1 LTEITNGEVATE
13 NIEPSAGFRFGSA
26 RWGMMAL
33 LMVSIAIN
41 YIDRG
46 SLSIAAP
53 VLSKELSLTP
63 EQIGLLLSAF
73 FWSYAGFQIV
83 AGWLA
88 DRYSVTVVLG
98 VGYFFWSSITL
109 LTAFANTFA
118 ALLVLR
124 ILLGIGESLAF
135 PAYSKIITN
144 SFAADRRGF
153 PNSLLDAGLKLGP
166 ALGMLLGGLLLARAG
181 WRSLFFVL
189 GFGGM
194 AWLVPWFIWASRN
207 RRMVQ
212 TPSSDGPGFLKI
224 LSRRDAWGTFIGNF
238 GCNYAYYFLMTWLPY
253 YLVKERGVSLKQMA
267 LLASLPLWAS
277 AATSLWGGWASD
289 RLITRGAS
297 PTVVRKA
304 FVVTGLLASTLILP
318 AGVVRD
324 LSLSMALMVVAYVAF
339 GLFSSNHL
347 AITQTLAGPLAAGK
361 WTGLQNGFANLGG
374 IIAPFLTGLIV
385 SKTGSFFLAFF
396 SASIV
401 AVIGAASYLF
411 VVRQVAPLSWTQE
424 SAN

>member
-1 LTEITNGEVATE
+1 MIQM
-13 NIEPSAGFRFGSA
+13 PS
-26 RWGMMAL
+26 
-33 LMVSIAIN
+33 N
-41 YIDRG
+41 
-46 SLSIAAP
+46 
-53 VLSKELSLTP
+53 
-63 EQIGLLLSAF
+63 
-73 FWSYAGFQIV
+73 
-83 AGWLA
+83 
-88 DRYSVTVVLG
+88 
-98 VGYFFWSSITL
+98 
-109 LTAFANTFA
+109 N
-118 ALLVLR
+118 
-124 ILLGIGESLAF
+124 
-135 PAYSKIITN
+135 
-144 SFAADRRGF
+144 
-153 PNSLLDAGLKLGP
+153 
-166 ALGMLLGGLLLARAG
+166 
-181 WRSLFFVL
+181 
-189 GFGGM
+189 
-194 AWLVPWFIWASRN
+194 
-207 RRMVQ
+207 
-212 TPSSDGPGFLKI
+212 GPGFLKI

-267 LLASLPLWAS
+267 LLGSLPLWAS

-289 RLITRGAS
+289 RLIARGAS

-324 LSLSMALMVVAYVAF
+324 LSLSMAFMVVAYVAF

-385 SKTGSFFLAFF
+385 SRTGSFFLAFV

-411 VVRQVAPLSWTQE
+411 VVRQVAPLAWTAE
-424 SAN
+424 CAP

>member
-1 LTEITNGEVATE
+1 
-13 NIEPSAGFRFGSA
+13 
-26 RWGMMAL
+26 MMAL
-33 LMVSIAIN
+33 LILSIAIN

-98 VGYFFWSSITL
+98 IGYFFWSSITL

-124 ILLGIGESLAF
+124 ILLGVGESLAF

-144 SFAADRRGF
+144 SFAADRRGL

-166 ALGMLLGGLLLARAG
+166 ALGMLLGGLLLAKAG
-181 WRSLFFVL
+181 WRSLFLVL

-194 AWLVPWFIWASRN
+194 AWLVPWFMWAYRN

-224 LSRRDAWGTFIGNF
+224 LSKRDAWGTFIGNF

-277 AATSLWGGWASD
+277 AATSLWGGWVSD

-318 AGVVRD
+318 AGIVRD
-324 LSLSMALMVVAYVAF
+324 LSLSMAFMVVAYVAF

-411 VVRQVAPLSWTQE
+411 VVRQVAPLSWTAE
-424 SAN
+424 CAR